1 MRQLQVKPKHILLLI
16 YDTIMYNT
24 IDWEIFIGNDN

>member
-16 YDTIMYNT
+16 YDTIMYNI